1 MPALKLKFHFTSSAV
16 AEDTFFVLEFQGRE
30 ALSGL
35 FHFDLLLASAKR
47 GVDPAT
53 LLDESATFTIS
64 SQSGTLPFCGVLT
77 LFAQEQ
83 RVQNYVLYRA
93 RLTSPLARLAVTAH
107 NQIFL
112 DKTLQQFLELALAD
126 GGLAPDQ
133 DFSCKLVESY
143 PSREYVCQ
151 YNESHFAFVSRW
163 MEREGL
169 YYFFDQTPQG
179 QGKLVITDTNSA
191 HTTMPKAGEL
201 RYAPPSGMQA
211 THGDEIATAFSL
223 KQSPMPRNVRVK
235 DWNYRT
241 PDLDVQGVADVDP
254 NGRGEFFFY
263 GDHLLAP
270 SQAERLAKV
279 RAQELLCRQER
290 YQGESSA
297 PFLRAG
303 FTVTLINHYRED
315 FNQEYLITGVEH
327 RGSQRSYLT
336 QIMNTGQG
344 QSESI
349 LYDNSFTA
357 IPARIQFRPERT
369 TPWPRFSGVMHAH
382 IDAAGSGEYA
392 EVDEQG
398 RYKVVLPFDLSG
410 RKDGLASSWLR
421 MAQPY
426 GGTDHG
432 LHFPLHKGAEVL
444 LACEEGDPDR
454 PLILAAAPNPLFP
467 SLVTEKNQTQSR
479 ITTGSGN
486 AILFEDRE
494 EQQHILLHSPK
505 QDSYVQLGA
514 IADPPSQSGRHGP
527 DAGAGAGNSA
537 VNVGSSEQGDENATS
552 TGEHSD
558 DESTTPPGEGEK
570 EKPGGFAGAQLIT
583 SNTLTLK
590 AGESAKVIFG
600 DSSETYLGLDVAVV
614 GLLSLTLIIGA
625 EIAITVGPHENVTP
639 LKDKYFTNKTQ
650 VKANNAKIVAAAK
663 KLTGEMQDLVVD
675 VTSLNTKLDE
685 LSTESTTLAGEVT
698 TLAQERIKLAVS
710 NTRLAAEVTEIAM
723 QNTELSQSNQHL
735 AEEIVKLEADVT
747 VLSQDVTD
755 LCQQKTTLAGSVTLL
770 CQEQTELFENIICIA
785 ASCNNMATAVNR
797 M

>member
-1 MPALKLKFHFTSSAV
+1 MAALKLKFHFTTSAV
-16 AEDTFFVLEFQGRE
+16 AENTFFVLDFQGRE
-30 ALSGL
+30 ALSEL
-35 FHFDLLLASAKR
+35 FQFDLVLASAKR
-47 GVDPAT
+47 GLDPAT
-53 LLDESATFTIS
+53 LLGEPATFTIA

-77 LFAQEQ
+77 LFCQEQ
-83 RVQNYVLYRA
+83 QVQNYVLYRA

-112 DKTLQQFLELALAD
+112 DKTLQQFLDLVLTD
-126 GGLAPDQ
+126 GGLAPDM
-133 DFSCKLVESY
+133 DFSFKLVESY

-151 YNESHFAFVSRW
+151 YNESHFAFISRW

-179 QGKLVITDTNSA
+179 QGKLVVTDTNTA
-191 HTTMPKAGEL
+191 HTTMPRAGEL
-201 RYAPPSGMQA
+201 RYAPPSGLQA
-211 THGDEIATAFSL
+211 AHGDEIATAFSL

-241 PDLDVQGVADVDP
+241 PDMEVQGAAAVDP
-254 NGRGEFFFY
+254 NGRGEFFYY
-263 GDHLLAP
+263 GDHLLTP
-270 SQAERLAKV
+270 TQGERLAKV

-290 YQGESSA
+290 YQGQSSA

-303 FTVTLINHYRED
+303 FTVTLTNHYRED

-344 QSESI
+344 QDESI
-349 LYDNSFTA
+349 LYDNTFTA
-357 IPARIQFRPERT
+357 IPARVQFRPQRIT
-369 TPWPRFSGVMHAH
+369 AWPRFSGVMHAH

-410 RKDGLASSWLR
+410 RKDGLASSWVR

-426 GGTDHG
+426 GGADHG

-486 AILFEDRE
+486 AILLEDLAG
-494 EQQHILLHSPK
+494 QQHILLHSPK
-505 QDSYVQLGA
+505 QESYVRLGA
-514 IADPPSQSGRHGP
+514 VADPPSQSGGNGP
-527 DAGAGAGNSA
+527 DAGAGNSA

-552 TGEHSD
+552 TGEHSG
-558 DESTTPPGEGEK
+558 DESTEHPGEGEK

-583 SNTLTLK
+583 SNALTLK
-590 AGESAKVIFG
+590 GGESAKVIFG

-614 GLLSLTLIIGA
+614 GGLSLTLIMGV

-639 LKDKYFTNKTQ
+639 LKDKYFTDKNV
-650 VKANNAKIVAAAK
+650 VKANNDLIVGAAK
-663 KLTGEMQDLVVD
+663 NLTGEMQELTNEI
-675 VTSLNTKLDE
+675 TSLKVELEE
-685 LSTESTTLAGEVT
+685 LSTNSTSLAGEVT
-698 TLAQERIKLAVS
+698 TLAQERIKLAES
-710 NTRLAAEVTEIAM
+710 NTKLAAEVTEIAM
-723 QNTELSQSNQHL
+723 QSTELSQSNQLL
-735 AEEIVKLEADVT
+735 AQEIVELGANVN
-747 VLSQDVTD
+747 VLSEEVTE
-755 LCQQKTTLAGSVTLL
+755 LCQQKTKLAGTVTAL
-770 CQEQTELFENIICIA
+770 CQEQTELLEEVNIIA
-785 ASCNNMATAVNR
+785 ADCNNMAMFVNL